1 VLSTTKV
8 LPRRVAVIGA
18 VLMLGLA
25 WVVGASQLTRA
36 SAATIDNAITSVSIK
51 QASAGPNTAMELDLT
66 WAVPD
71 SSNSGDTFTLKLPA
85 ALSSMTT
92 SFDLLAPDSSV
103 VAKATVVNG
112 LVTFTLTNYVDTH
125 NNVHGS
131 AFFAVRWSK
140 AESSVTGPVTLDFTA
155 GSEVFHDVV
164 TKTGTGTTA
173 PRTNPHKSGFWTNVG
188 TVTGTDALTW
198 TLDSGSG
205 PFNTAKFTDH
215 LSAGQ
220 TYDCSTLR
228 FRLLKIDS
236 TGAITSIATL
246 PASKVI
252 SSSCTTSSLSATLGP
267 AVAGQVLRVTYMTDV
282 TDPNLTTYSNSADI
296 NIDGTK
302 TSTVSSSV
310 KVQKAGGSGS
320 GNTPSSSST
329 SATSTHTSPSS
340 THTSPSSTHTS
351 PSVSGTSIHASP
363 SGKPTV
369 LGVKLTAGSSPK
381 SLAFTG
387 ASVGPALLVAALLV
401 GAGLLLLVGVQL
413 PSQQRRH

>member
-8 LPRRVAVIGA
+8 LPRRVAIIGA
-18 VLMLGLA
+18 VVMLGLA

-51 QASAGPNTAMELDLT
+51 QASAGPNTAMQLDLT

-71 SSNSGDTFTLKLPA
+71 TSNSGDTFTLKLPG
-85 ALSSMTT
+85 ALSSTTT
-92 SFDLLAPDSSV
+92 SFDLLAPDGSV

-140 AESSVTGPVTLDFTA
+140 AESSVTGPVSLDFTA

-173 PRTNPHKSGFWTNVG
+173 PRTSPHKSGFWTNVG

-205 PFNTAKFTDH
+205 PFTTAKFTDH

-228 FRLLKIDS
+228 FRLLKIDG
-236 TGAITSIATL
+236 TGAITSISTL
-246 PASKVI
+246 PASKVL
-252 SSSCTTSSLSATLGP
+252 SSSCTTSSLTATLGP
-267 AVAGQVLRVTYMTDV
+267 AVAGQVLRVTYMTTV

-296 NIDGTK
+296 NIGGTK

-320 GNTPSSSST
+320 GSTPTTSSASPT
-329 SATSTHTSPSS
+329 SIHTSPTSTHTSPSS
-340 THTSPSSTHTS
+340 TSTT
-351 PSVSGTSIHASP
+351 SVSATSIHGSP
-363 SGKPTV
+363 IGKPTV
-369 LGVKLTAGSSPK
+369 LGIKLTAGSSPK